1 MLLNNIGVVVIANN
15 EKIRNYHQINNEFL
29 KKFSKAHI
37 FRALTPS
44 VLGCD
49 NIDNSH
55 SHTKRLTCNE
65 FAAAL
70 SHQAARNFSV
80 VFDLEW
86 ILFLEDD
93 AILADDFFPALENLI
108 TLKGI
113 ADKKASF
120 HLFPEQFGL
129 LKTAKDN
136 LYRVIILPDY
146 AVGYLMN
153 QKAIK
158 FSLRN
163 THYAQNFLAD
173 WPRYIKKIEW
183 FAPNRSIIT
192 HPKINHEYS
201 DELSSIEKSRQLKQ
215 DAYILSD
222 KLFSKELFRKIFLV
236 FLKPLTKPYG
246 NSIIKA
252 PLLRTRYF
260 R

>member
-1 MLLNNIGVVVIANN
+1 MLLNKIGVVVIANN
-15 EKIRNYHQINNEFL
+15 EKIRNYHQINDEFF

-55 SHTKRLTCNE
+55 SHTKSLTCNE
-65 FAAAL
+65 FAASL

-80 VFDLEW
+80 VFELEW

-93 AILADDFFPALENLI
+93 AILSDDFFPTLENLM
-108 TLKGI
+108 TLEGF

-129 LKTAKDN
+129 LKTAKDK
-136 LYRVIILPDY
+136 LYRIIILPDY

-158 FSLRN
+158 FTLSN
-163 THYAQNFLAD
+163 THYAQNSLAD
-173 WPRYIKKIEW
+173 WPGYIKQIEW

-192 HPKINHEYS
+192 HPKIDDEYS
-201 DELSSIEKSRQLKQ
+201 DELSSIEKLRQLKQ
-215 DAYILSD
+215 DTYSLCD
-222 KLFSKELFRKIFLV
+222 KLFSKELIRKIFLV
-236 FLKPLTKPYG
+236 FLKPFTKPYG
-246 NSIIKA
+246 NSVIKA
-252 PLLRTRYF
+252 PLLRTRYY